1 MNRNFDFYEY
11 AGFIVPGAVIIV
23 ATLWLFPESRAL
35 FAKDGITLGEF
46 GLFVVIA
53 YAAGQLVQAVG
64 NGLEWIWW
72 KPQGGMPSI
81 RVLCGKYLST
91 EQHKRLLEA
100 LSPRLGDA
108 DACKLPQSERLAIVR
123 EVYAEVA
130 GTGKAGRVDV
140 FTGSYGLV
148 RGLAAAFVMVFAL
161 ALVASKGIIVLCVL
175 GVLFLLAVSRMHRYG
190 RHYATE
196 LFAQFLAARAKKP

>member
-23 ATLWLFPESRAL
+23 AAIWLFPESRAL
-35 FAKDGITLGEF
+35 LSKEGVTLGEF

-100 LSPRLGDA
+100 LALGSEMRTRVDCCSPRDSPSCA
-108 DACKLPQSERLAIVR
+108 RCTQRSRVPERR
-123 EVYAEVA
+123 A
-130 GTGKAGRVDV
+130 GSTPSPGA
-140 FTGSYGLV
+140 TASC
-148 RGLAAAFVMVFAL
+148 AA
-161 ALVASKGIIVLCVL
+161 SPPR
-175 GVLFLLAVSRMHRYG
+175 LL
-190 RHYATE
+190 
-196 LFAQFLAARAKKP
+196 